1 MFALSWKVIGT
12 LLTAGAILVTLIVLS
27 FFVKEK
33 EDDKWLNL
41 ATIVLGLSVGWI
53 FGMYISPYG
62 KGEELKFTEYATA
75 VSAFVSGYLVAKID
89 GLITKILSPEII
101 LRPVSGF
108 RLIASLSALVVAML
122 VTYVVRAYVR

>member
-1 MFALSWKVIGT
+1 MFALYWKVIGT

-41 ATIVLGLSVGWI
+41 ATIVLGLCIGWM

-62 KGEELKFTEYATA
+62 KGEELKFAEYATA

-89 GLITKILSPEII
+89 GLITKLLSPEQV
-101 LRPVSGF
+101 LQPVAGF
-108 RLIASLSALVVAML
+108 RLIAGFSTLIVTML
-122 VTYVVRAYVR
+122 VTYVVRAYV